1 MTDEKNEAM
10 ETTPAANAAAE
21 TQTAQENAAA
31 QAQNTQQ
38 PEATEVAVPEAKAE
52 NIACGE
58 QNGEYHY
65 SREQIQNGKE
75 QTSSAPG
82 GYAAINDPP
91 VYQAFKN
98 ASASQ
103 AGDQSKQPPKK
114 KKGRG
119 LRNAGIVALCAL
131 VCLGAGIG
139 GGVIGTSIHRGDTTV
154 TRPEENTDKNEP
166 SNTPANGTAD
176 DDRNVSLPS
185 DSALSDADPM
195 QKKIL
200 TIKEIYQKN
209 ANAVVEIVTQ
219 YTTSG
224 GYWGSV
230 TGESAGS
237 GVILTKDGYL
247 VTNHHVIEN
256 AEKIHVRLKSGDT
269 YEATLVGSDKDN
281 DIAVLKLDA
290 EDLSF
295 ATLGDSSTVE
305 VGDLCVAI
313 GNPLGVLGGT
323 LTDGIIGALDRE
335 ITFSDGETRRL
346 LQHNAAVSPGS
357 SGGGLFNE
365 NGDLIGIVNA
375 KANSTEAEGIGFAIP
390 INSVKTIINDLI
402 SNGYVHGKVELGI
415 TVTAIKDGRTAM
427 YYNVD
432 EYGLYITEVNDN
444 SNAKRAGLKIGDRIV
459 SVNGDEVDEIS
470 DISAVLQESSVG
482 DVLHFVVHRDGQNV
496 NIDVT
501 LNETVPQGKAQ

>member
-1 MTDEKNEAM
+1 M
-10 ETTPAANAAAE
+10 
-21 TQTAQENAAA
+21 
-31 QAQNTQQ
+31 
-38 PEATEVAVPEAKAE
+38 
-52 NIACGE
+52 
-58 QNGEYHY
+58 
-65 SREQIQNGKE
+65 
-75 QTSSAPG
+75 
-82 GYAAINDPP
+82 
-91 VYQAFKN
+91 
-98 ASASQ
+98 
-103 AGDQSKQPPKK
+103 
-114 KKGRG
+114 
-119 LRNAGIVALCAL
+119 
-131 VCLGAGIG
+131 
-139 GGVIGTSIHRGDTTV
+139 
-154 TRPEENTDKNEP
+154 
-166 SNTPANGTAD
+166 
-176 DDRNVSLPS
+176 
-185 DSALSDADPM
+185 
-195 QKKIL
+195 
-200 TIKEIYQKN
+200 
-209 ANAVVEIVTQ
+209 
-219 YTTSG
+219 
-224 GYWGSV
+224 
-230 TGESAGS
+230 
-237 GVILTKDGYL
+237 ILTKDGYL

-295 ATLGDSSTVE
+295 ATLGDSSSVE

-402 SNGYVHGKVELGI
+402 SDGYVHGKVELGI

-482 DVLHFVVHRDGQNV
+482 DVLHFMVHRDGQNV

>member
-1 MTDEKNEAM
+1 MTNEKDEAM
-10 ETTPAANAAAE
+10 QATLENPENTAQNDKAE
-21 TQTAQENAAA
+21 TAAPKETQSAQQSAPAQSDAAP
-31 QAQNTQQ
+31 QQ
-38 PEATEVAVPEAKAE
+38 S
-52 NIACGE
+52 
-58 QNGEYHY
+58 GEYHY
-65 SREQIQNGKE
+65 SREQIPSGKE
-75 QTSSAPG
+75 QTASKNS
-82 GYAAINDPP
+82 GYAAVNDPP
-91 VYQAFKN
+91 VYKAFQN

-114 KKGRG
+114 KKGHG
-119 LRNAGIVALCAL
+119 LRNAGIVVLCAL

-139 GGVIGTSIHRGDTTV
+139 GGVIGTSIRRNNDTV
-154 TRPEENTDKNEP
+154 SKPEENTDTADKANP
-166 SNTPANGTAD
+166 PANGTAQ
-176 DDRNVSLPS
+176 DDREVKLPS
-185 DSALSDADPM
+185 DSALTDADPT
-195 QKKIL
+195 KEKIL

-219 YTTSG
+219 YTTSN
-224 GYWGSV
+224 GYWGNV

-290 EDLSF
+290 DDLSF

-402 SNGYVHGKVELGI
+402 SDGYVHGKVELGI

-432 EYGLYITEVNDN
+432 EYGLYITEVNSN
-444 SNAKRAGLKIGDRIV
+444 SNAKKAGLKIGDRIV
-459 SVNGDEVDEIS
+459 SVNGDEISEIGEIS
-470 DISAVLQESSVG
+470 AILQESSVG
-482 DVLHFVVHRDGQNV
+482 DVLHFVVHRNGQDV

-501 LNETVPQGKAQ
+501 LNETVPQGNDA